1 MPGQFSTEADNS
13 SVPTVEVVPAELL
26 YELLLATGK
35 SRPIDSDQSRV
46 TQERMQPFFDLCSR
60 SLIERIASLLQDDRA
75 VPQEA
80 LTAGMLAARGRVE
93 LCLP

>member
-1 MPGQFSTEADNS
+1 M
-13 SVPTVEVVPAELL
+13 EVVPAELL

-46 TQERMQPFFDLCSR
+46 TQECMQPFFDLCSR
-60 SLIERIASLLQDDRA
+60 SLIERTCLPAAGRPYRA